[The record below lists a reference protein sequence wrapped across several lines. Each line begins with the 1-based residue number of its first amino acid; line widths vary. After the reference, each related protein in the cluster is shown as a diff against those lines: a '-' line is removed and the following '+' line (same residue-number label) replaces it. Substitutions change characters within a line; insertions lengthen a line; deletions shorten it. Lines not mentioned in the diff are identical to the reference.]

1 MTLPAN
7 IRVVAIDLD
16 HTMLTS
22 TFELPDKVAYQVSR
36 VAETGVCVV
45 LATGR
50 MPRAVMQYSGA
61 LGGAARYLIAYN
73 GAVIVDLHDGSLLSS
88 TPIEAQPVTRL
99 ADHADALGHRTVFFF
114 GDRVFATAPDPTAD
128 QVLAFYA
135 RRTGAKIDTVRGA
148 REARLGPWHKVFFY
162 HVHLS
167 EHYDP
172 EKESPYEQAVFE
184 ELARLGVSEVAVQ
197 KTRLGYVECT
207 NKRATKML
215 ALRHVLNQHG
225 WSDEH
230 LMAIGDGYNDLEIVA
245 SARVG
250 VAVANAIPAVRAA
263 ASLVVASNDA
273 GGVAEALKEIFPPRS
288 RRGT

>member
-1 MTLPAN
+1 MTLPSD
-7 IRVVAIDLD
+7 IRLVAVDLD

-22 TFELPDKVAYQVSR
+22 TFELPDKVVDEVLR
-36 VAETGVCVV
+36 VAEAGVCVV

-50 MPRAVMQYSGA
+50 MPQAVMKYSDA
-61 LGGAARYLIAYN
+61 MGGAARYLLAYN
-73 GAVIVDLHDGSLLSS
+73 GAVIIDLQSGSLLSS
-88 TPIEAQPVTRL
+88 VPMEAQPVTQL
-99 ADHADALGHRTVFFF
+99 ADHADALGHRTVFFS
-114 GDRVFATAPDPTAD
+114 GDRVLATAPDPTTD
-128 QVLAFYA
+128 RVLAFYA

-148 REARLGPWHKVFFY
+148 RYAGLGPWHKMFIY
-162 HVHLS
+162 HAHLS

-172 EKESPYEQAVFE
+172 EDESPHEQAVFE
-184 ELARLGVSEVAVQ
+184 ELVSLGVSDVAVQ

-225 WSDEH
+225 WSYEH
-230 LMAIGDGYNDLEIVA
+230 LMAIGDGYNDLEMVT

-250 VAVANAIPAVRAA
+250 VAVGNAIPAVRAA

-273 GGVAEALKEIFPPRS
+273 GGVVEALREIFPPRS
-288 RRGT
+288 REGT